1 MTARRARTGRTAR
14 RAGTGRTA
22 RRAGTGRIARRAG
35 TGRIARRFALNGAGL
50 LVALFAV
57 FPVYWMVAT
66 SLKSNQDIFAATP
79 QPVPAHPTL
88 AHYREILTGNLI
100 PGVTF
105 LDFFVN
111 SAIVAGATV
120 LLSGLVAL
128 LAATAVARFRF
139 RLRTT
144 FLMLLLVVQMIPL
157 EALVIPLF
165 LMIQRLGLYN
175 PLPSLILTY
184 LGFSLPFAI
193 WMLRGFVAAVP
204 RELEEAAAIDGA
216 SRLQTY
222 RKILLPLVA
231 PGLVATSIFSFIT
244 AWNELIFA
252 LTFINDQ
259 QRYTLPVAMTF
270 FFGRDDTA
278 WGSVMAASTLFTLP
292 VIVFFVLVQRR
303 MAAGLVAGAV
313 KG

>member
-1 MTARRARTGRTAR
+1 MKRLGVNA
-14 RAGTGRTA
+14 
-22 RRAGTGRIARRAG
+22 
-35 TGRIARRFALNGAGL
+35 AGL

-57 FPVYWMVAT
+57 FPVFWMIST
-66 SLKSNQDIFAATP
+66 SLKPNREIFSATP
-79 QPVPAHPTL
+79 RPVPLQPTL
-88 AHYREILTGNLI
+88 DHYREILTGNLI

-105 LDFFVN
+105 ADFFVN
-111 SAIVAGATV
+111 SVLVAGATV
-120 LLSGLVAL
+120 LISALIAL

-139 RLRTT
+139 RFRTL
-144 FLMLLLVVQMIPL
+144 FLIMLLVVQMIPL

-175 PLPSLILTY
+175 TLPSLILTY
-184 LGFSLPFAI
+184 IGFSLPFAI

-204 RELEEAAAIDGA
+204 KELEEAAAIDGA
-216 SRLQTY
+216 SRAQIF
-222 RKILLPLVA
+222 RRILLPLVA

-270 FFGRDDTA
+270 FFGRDDTE
-278 WGSVMAASTLFTLP
+278 WGLVMAASTLLTLP
-292 VIVFFVLVQRR
+292 VMIFFVLVQRR
-303 MAAGLVAGAV
+303 MVSGLVAGAV

>member
-1 MTARRARTGRTAR
+1 VRPRVGKA
-14 RAGTGRTA
+14 
-22 RRAGTGRIARRAG
+22 
-35 TGRIARRFALNGAGL
+35 ALNTAGV

-57 FPVYWMVAT
+57 FPVFWMVST
-66 SLKSNQDIFAATP
+66 SFKPNREIFSG
-79 QPVPAHPTL
+79 QPVPVPKDPTL
-88 AHYREILTGNLI
+88 AHYREILTGDLI

-105 LDFFVN
+105 VDFLLN
-111 SAIVAGATV
+111 STLVAVCTV
-120 LLSGLVAL
+120 LVSAAVAL

-144 FLMLLLVVQMIPL
+144 FLVMLLIVQMIPL

-165 LMIQRLGLYN
+165 LMVRRLGLYN
-175 PLPSLILTY
+175 TLPSLILTY
-184 LGFSLPFAI
+184 IGFSLPFAV

-204 RELEEAAAIDGA
+204 KELEEAAAIDGA
-216 SRLQTY
+216 TWSQTF

-259 QRYTLPVAMTF
+259 TKYTLPVAVTF

-278 WGSVMAASTLFTLP
+278 WGLVMAASTLLTLP
-292 VIVFFVLVQRR
+292 VVVFFVLVQRR
-303 MAAGLVAGAV
+303 MVTGLVAGAV

>member
-1 MTARRARTGRTAR
+1 MKRA
-14 RAGTGRTA
+14 
-22 RRAGTGRIARRAG
+22 
-35 TGRIARRFALNGAGL
+35 ALNTAGV

-57 FPVYWMVAT
+57 FPVFWMIST
-66 SLKSNQDIFAATP
+66 SLKPNREIFSGT
-79 QPVPAHPTL
+79 PVPVPQHPTL
-88 AHYREILTGNLI
+88 EHYREILTGDLI

-105 LDFFVN
+105 VDFFVN
-111 SAIVAGATV
+111 STLVALATV
-120 LLSGLVAL
+120 LISGVVAL

-139 RLRTT
+139 RLRTS
-144 FLMLLLVVQMIPL
+144 FLIMLLIVQMIPL

-165 LMIQRLGLYN
+165 LMVRRLGLYN
-175 PLPSLILTY
+175 TLPSLILTY
-184 LGFSLPFAI
+184 IGFSLPFAV

-204 RELEEAAAIDGA
+204 KELEEAAAIDGA
-216 SRLQTY
+216 TWPQTF

-259 QRYTLPVAMTF
+259 SRYTLPVAVTF

-278 WGSVMAASTLFTLP
+278 WGLVMAASTLLTLP
-292 VIVFFVLVQRR
+292 VVVFFVLVQRR
-303 MAAGLVAGAV
+303 MVTGLVAGAV

>member
-1 MTARRARTGRTAR
+1 VR
-14 RAGTGRTA
+14 RAGRNA
-22 RRAGTGRIARRAG
+22 AAV
-35 TGRIARRFALNGAGL
+35 

-57 FPVYWMVAT
+57 FPVFWMVST
-66 SLKSNQDIFAATP
+66 SVKPNREIFSGE
-79 QPVPAHPTL
+79 PVPVPKAPTL
-88 AHYREILTGNLI
+88 AHYREILTGDLI

-105 LDFFVN
+105 VDFLVN
-111 SAIVAGATV
+111 STLVAVCTV
-120 LLSGLVAL
+120 LVSAVVAL

-144 FLMLLLVVQMIPL
+144 FLVTLLIVQMIPL

-165 LMIQRLGLYN
+165 LMIRRLGLYN
-175 PLPSLILTY
+175 TLPSLILTY
-184 LGFSLPFAI
+184 IGFSLPFAV

-204 RELEEAAAIDGA
+204 KDLEEAAAIDGA
-216 SRLQTY
+216 SWGQTF
-222 RKILLPLVA
+222 RRILLPLVA

-259 QRYTLPVAMTF
+259 TKYTLPVAVTF

-278 WGSVMAASTLFTLP
+278 WGLVMAASTLLTLP
-292 VIVFFVLVQRR
+292 VVVFFLLVQRR
-303 MAAGLVAGAV
+303 MVTGLVAGAV

>member
-1 MTARRARTGRTAR
+1 MVKRV
-14 RAGTGRTA
+14 
-22 RRAGTGRIARRAG
+22 
-35 TGRIARRFALNGAGL
+35 ALNGAGL
-50 LVALFAV
+50 LVALFAA

-66 SLKSNQDIFAATP
+66 SLKPNREIFSSTP
-79 QPVPAHPTL
+79 RPVPAEPTL
-88 AHYREILTGNLI
+88 EHYREILTGNLI

-105 LDFFVN
+105 ADFFLN
-111 SAIVAGATV
+111 SALVAVSTV

-139 RLRTT
+139 TLRTS
-144 FLMLLLVVQMIPL
+144 FLIMLLVVQMIPL

-175 PLPSLILTY
+175 TLPSLILTY
-184 LGFSLPFAI
+184 LGFSLPFAV

-204 RELEEAAAIDGA
+204 KELEEAAAIDGA
-216 SRLQTY
+216 SRAQIF
-222 RKILLPLVA
+222 RRILFPLVA

-252 LTFINDQ
+252 LTFVNDQ
-259 QRYTLPVAMTF
+259 DKYTLPVAMTF

-292 VIVFFVLVQRR
+292 VIVFFLLVQRR
-303 MAAGLVAGAV
+303 MVSGLVAGAV

>member
-1 MTARRARTGRTAR
+1 VKRA
-14 RAGTGRTA
+14 
-22 RRAGTGRIARRAG
+22 
-35 TGRIARRFALNGAGL
+35 ALNTAGV

-57 FPVYWMVAT
+57 FPVFWMIST
-66 SLKSNQDIFAATP
+66 SLKPNREIFGGT
-79 QPVPAHPTL
+79 PVPVPKHPTL
-88 AHYREILTGNLI
+88 EHYREILTGDLI

-105 LDFFVN
+105 VDFFLN
-111 SAIVAGATV
+111 STLVALATV
-120 LLSGLVAL
+120 LISGVVAL

-139 RLRTT
+139 RLRTS
-144 FLMLLLVVQMIPL
+144 FLIMLLIVQMIPL

-165 LMIQRLGLYN
+165 LMVRRLGLYN
-175 PLPSLILTY
+175 TLPSLILTY
-184 LGFSLPFAI
+184 IGFSLPFAV

-204 RELEEAAAIDGA
+204 KELEEAAAIDGA
-216 SRLQTY
+216 TWPQTF

-259 QRYTLPVAMTF
+259 SRYTLPVAVTF

-278 WGSVMAASTLFTLP
+278 WGLVMAASTLLTLP
-292 VIVFFVLVQRR
+292 VVVFFVLVQRR
-303 MAAGLVAGAV
+303 MVTGLVAGAV

>member
-1 MTARRARTGRTAR
+1 MRRH
-14 RAGTGRTA
+14 
-22 RRAGTGRIARRAG
+22 
-35 TGRIARRFALNGAGL
+35 ALNAVGL

-57 FPVYWMVAT
+57 FPVVWMVST
-66 SLKSNQDIFAATP
+66 SFKSTPEIFSGG
-79 QPVPAHPTL
+79 PVPFPRDPTL
-88 AHYREILTGNLI
+88 AHYREILTGELL

-105 LDFFVN
+105 VDFFRN
-111 SAIVAGATV
+111 SVVVAVATV
-120 LLSGLVAL
+120 VVSGLIAL

-139 RLRTT
+139 RLRTS
-144 FLMLLLVVQMIPL
+144 FLVMLLVVQMIPL

-165 LMIQRLGLYN
+165 LMIQRLGLYDT
-175 PLPSLILTY
+175 LASLVLTY
-184 LGFSLPFAI
+184 VGFSLPFAV

-204 RELEEAAAIDGA
+204 KELEEAAAIDGA
-216 SRLQTY
+216 SRAQTF
-222 RKILLPLVA
+222 RKVLFPLVA

-259 QRYTLPVAMTF
+259 EKYTLPVAMTF
-270 FFGRDDTA
+270 FFGRDETA

-292 VIVFFVLVQRR
+292 VIVFFLLVQRR
-303 MAAGLVAGAV
+303 MVSGLVAGAV

>member
-1 MTARRARTGRTAR
+1 VKRL
-14 RAGTGRTA
+14 
-22 RRAGTGRIARRAG
+22 
-35 TGRIARRFALNGAGL
+35 ALNATGL

-57 FPVYWMVAT
+57 FPVFWMIST
-66 SLKSNQDIFAATP
+66 SLKPNREIFSTTP
-79 QPVPAHPTL
+79 QPVPRHPTL
-88 AHYREILTGNLI
+88 EHYREILTGNLI

-105 LDFFVN
+105 ADFFVN
-111 SAIVAGATV
+111 SVLVAIATV
-120 LLSGLVAL
+120 LVSGVVAL

-139 RLRTT
+139 RFRTS
-144 FLMLLLVVQMIPL
+144 FLIMLLVVQMIPL

-165 LMIQRLGLYN
+165 FMIQRLGLYN
-175 PLPSLILTY
+175 TLTSLILTY
-184 LGFSLPFAI
+184 IGFSLPFAV

-204 RELEEAAAIDGA
+204 KDLEEAAAIDGA
-216 SRLQTY
+216 NRAQTFW
-222 RKILLPLVA
+222 RILLPLVA

-278 WGSVMAASTLFTLP
+278 WGSVMAASTLLTLP
-292 VIVFFVLVQRR
+292 VMIFFVLVQRR
-303 MAAGLVAGAV
+303 MVSGLVAGAV

>member
-1 MTARRARTGRTAR
+1 VRRV
-14 RAGTGRTA
+14 
-22 RRAGTGRIARRAG
+22 
-35 TGRIARRFALNGAGL
+35 ALNAAGL
-50 LVALFAV
+50 LVALFAA
-57 FPVYWMVAT
+57 FPVFWMVST
-66 SLKSNQDIFAATP
+66 SLKPNREIFSAPP
-79 QPVPAHPTL
+79 QPVPRHPTL
-88 AHYREILTGNLI
+88 EHYREILSGNLI

-105 LDFFVN
+105 VDFFRN
-111 SAIVAGATV
+111 SVVVAGLTV

-139 RLRTT
+139 RLRTS
-144 FLMLLLVVQMIPL
+144 FLIMLLVVQMIPL

-165 LMIQRLGLYN
+165 FMVQRLGLYN
-175 PLPSLILTY
+175 TLPSLVLTY
-184 LGFSLPFAI
+184 VGFSLPFAV

-216 SRLQTY
+216 NRWQTY
-222 RKILLPLVA
+222 RRILFPLVA

-252 LTFINDQ
+252 LTFINSQ
-259 QRYTLPVAMTF
+259 ERYTLPVAMTF

-278 WGSVMAASTLFTLP
+278 WGLVMAASTLLTLP
-292 VIVFFVLVQRR
+292 VIVFFLLVQRR
-303 MAAGLVAGAV
+303 MVSGLVAGAV

>member
-1 MTARRARTGRTAR
+1 MMKK
-14 RAGTGRTA
+14 
-22 RRAGTGRIARRAG
+22 I
-35 TGRIARRFALNGAGL
+35 ALNGAGL

-66 SLKSNQDIFAATP
+66 SLKPNREIFSSTP
-79 QPVPAHPTL
+79 RPVPAEPTL
-88 AHYREILTGNLI
+88 EHYREILTGNLI

-105 LDFFVN
+105 ADFFLN
-111 SAIVAGATV
+111 SALVALATV

-139 RLRTT
+139 KLRTT
-144 FLMLLLVVQMIPL
+144 FLIMLLVVQMIPL

-175 PLPSLILTY
+175 TLPSLILTY
-184 LGFSLPFAI
+184 LGFSLPFAV

-204 RELEEAAAIDGA
+204 KELEEAAAIDGA
-216 SRLQTY
+216 SRAQTF
-222 RKILLPLVA
+222 RKVLFPLVA

-259 QRYTLPVAMTF
+259 QKYTLPVAMTF

-292 VIVFFVLVQRR
+292 VIVFFLLVQRR
-303 MAAGLVAGAV
+303 MVSGLVAGAV

>member
-1 MTARRARTGRTAR
+1 MK
-14 RAGTGRTA
+14 
-22 RRAGTGRIARRAG
+22 RI
-35 TGRIARRFALNGAGL
+35 ALNGAGL
-50 LVALFAV
+50 LVALFAA

-66 SLKSNQDIFAATP
+66 SLKPNREIFASTP
-79 QPVPAHPTL
+79 RPVPAQPTL
-88 AHYREILTGNLI
+88 EHYREILTGNLI

-105 LDFFVN
+105 LDFFLN
-111 SAIVAGATV
+111 SVLVAVATV

-128 LAATAVARFRF
+128 FAATAVARFRF
-139 RLRTT
+139 KLRTS
-144 FLMLLLVVQMIPL
+144 FLIMLLVVQMIPL

-175 PLPSLILTY
+175 TLPSLILTY
-184 LGFSLPFAI
+184 LGFSLPFAV

-204 RELEEAAAIDGA
+204 KELEEAAAIDGA
-216 SRLQTY
+216 SRMQTF
-222 RKILLPLVA
+222 RRILFPLVA

-252 LTFINDQ
+252 LTFVNDQ
-259 QRYTLPVAMTF
+259 SRYTLPVAMTF

-292 VIVFFVLVQRR
+292 VIVFFLLVQRR
-303 MAAGLVAGAV
+303 MVSGLVAGAV